1 MVVEYVTD
9 RLIFRPYIAIWQMSE
24 QQIYF
29 TTSKIKVVTMNKTT
43 IMINI
48 WAVSK
53 ENIEFFHK
61 TYLRII

>member
-1 MVVEYVTD
+1 MVVENFTD
-9 RLIFRPYIAIWQMSE
+9 CVISTLYSQMLMSE
-24 QQIYF
+24 QYIYF
-29 TTSKIKVVTMNKTT
+29 TTSKIKVVTRNKTT